1 MLTPRRRPFPSLS
14 ISPRR
19 TASRLTG
26 ALAVGAA
33 LTLAVAPISA
43 AQSTAEADG
52 TIAVSSLGSS
62 TDAPGS
68 STGSLGPF
76 GSLAAPA
83 YAEYVALGDSYAA
96 LGDNTEPA
104 GGPTGCARSLAN
116 YPHQLAANPAIG
128 DLTDSTCGG
137 AQVPDILTVTQV
149 EGAPPQ
155 ITTLAPD
162 TDLVTLSIGGN
173 DVGFGTIVGCIT
185 AHLQPGGPQQ
195 PRDCRTLL
203 GATVSTDVDDL
214 YGDGGAVDVIYD
226 EIAERS
232 PDATVVATQY
242 LPLMPAEDEDGCQ
255 FTAAIGAANLEWARE
270 ITQEIN
276 DAVDD
281 AARRN
286 GHVSVLPTSDTD
298 RSGCAPVNER
308 WVVFNDGSANNTAPF
323 HPTALGQEAMA
334 AAIAA
339 AL

>member
-1 MLTPRRRPFPSLS
+1 MLTPRRRPFPSPS

-52 TIAVSSLGSS
+52 TIAVSSLGST

-83 YAEYVALGDSYAA
+83 YGEYVALGDSYAA
-96 LGDNTEPA
+96 LGDNREPA
-104 GGPTGCARSLAN
+104 GGPAGCARSLAN
-116 YPHQLAANPAIG
+116 YPHQLASYPAVG

-137 AQVPDILTVTQV
+137 AEVPDILTVTQV

-173 DVGFGTIVGCIT
+173 DVGFGKIVECIMSGT
-185 AHLQPGGPQQ
+185 VGTPV
-195 PRDCRTLL
+195 DCRAAM
-203 GATVSTDVDDL
+203 GATVAAAISATFGEDGSVDDV
-214 YGDGGAVDVIYD
+214 YDG
-226 EIAERS
+226 IAETS
-232 PDATVVATQY
+232 PSATVVATQY
-242 LPLMPAEDEDGCQ
+242 LPLMPASDEDGCEL
-255 FTAAIGAANLEWARE
+255 TDAIGEANLDWARE
-270 ITQEIN
+270 ITEDIN
-276 DAVDD
+276 DAVDT
-281 AARRN
+281 AAERN
-286 GHVSVLPTSDTD
+286 GHVSVMPTSDVD
-298 RSGCAPVNER
+298 RSACAPADQR
-308 WVVFNDGSANNTAPF
+308 WTSFAGTPDYTAPF